1 MTRSEISD
9 MIARFQDSWNRRD
22 LGAVVDF
29 HSEDCVV
36 DSPVAGGEARGREAI
51 ARSYEA
57 FFHAFPDLTIKYDA
71 PLIDGHRVVLITR
84 ISGTDHGGFMGL
96 QPTGRFVDFSIAG
109 ASVASIRKTIS
120 APPVRPRRTRSPC
133 ASVRSVICSP
143 LTNVP

>member
-22 LGAVVDF
+22 VGALADF
-29 HSEDCVV
+29 HTEDCVV
-36 DSPVAGGEARGREAI
+36 DSPVAGGQARGREAI

-84 ISGTDHGGFMGL
+84 ISGTDRGGFMGL
-96 QPTGRFVDFSIAG
+96 QPTGRFVDFPCVLIYDLENGLIVRERRIYDFTGMAVQVG
-109 ASVASIRKTIS
+109 AIKAK
-120 APPVRPRRTRSPC
+120 PV
-133 ASVRSVICSP
+133 
-143 LTNVP
+143 